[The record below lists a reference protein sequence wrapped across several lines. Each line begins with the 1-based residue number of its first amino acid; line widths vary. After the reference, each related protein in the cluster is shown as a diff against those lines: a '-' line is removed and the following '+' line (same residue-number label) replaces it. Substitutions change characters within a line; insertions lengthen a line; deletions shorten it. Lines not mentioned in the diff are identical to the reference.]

1 MIALI
6 EVINE
11 SAVDIMAA
19 NIADKNNT
27 EIKGG
32 KVVDIIW
39 GKTWT
44 DDMFGNKLP
53 PIAPIIPIGKQ
64 EIIV

>member
-32 KVVDIIW
+32 KVVDII
-39 GKTWT
+39 
-44 DDMFGNKLP
+44 
-53 PIAPIIPIGKQ
+53 
-64 EIIV
+64 